1 MSLRLDPRGLRSIE
15 QVVADLNR
23 TAAQLSPIDPR
34 AAKIAKMIQDLR
46 RIEGENLARSGSP
59 PTKPVR

>member
-15 QVVADLNR
+15 QVVADLNK
-23 TAAQLSPIDPR
+23 TAAQLSPTNPR

-46 RIEGENLARSGSP
+46 RIEGENMARSGSP
-59 PTKPVR
+59 PAKPMR